1 MPGSAPSAI
10 SSRPGGGPEGWVI
23 LHTEY
28 EARLSLK
35 EQKALPVGVH
45 EVETSNPTRVFCK
58 AFFGKACRCLASNS
72 GIKTMKGAYIGFPQ
86 GRKIPAV

>member
-35 EQKALPVGVH
+35 EGGVEDRH
-45 EVETSNPTRVFCK
+45 NLETAGCWKHGMAAHSCDP
-58 AFFGKACRCLASNS
+58 
-72 GIKTMKGAYIGFPQ
+72 I
-86 GRKIPAV
+86 